1 MLTLTSDFS
10 FIGAAFMRR
19 PLFIVERSDN
29 MTNEMC
35 ECCAQNSRTR
45 CHCLEVR
52 MNPCSFFADNKIYH
66 MHKKSGFI
74 LKEKE
79 KAVKVGERWLII

>member
-1 MLTLTSDFS
+1 
-10 FIGAAFMRR
+10 
-19 PLFIVERSDN
+19 

-35 ECCAQNSRTR
+35 ERCAQNSRTR
-45 CHCLEVR
+45 CHCLEAR
-52 MNPCSFFADNKIYH
+52 MNSCSFFADNKIYH
-66 MHKKSGFI
+66 MDKKSGFI